1 MLVIDVANMM
11 GYEAIK
17 WVIGAELSVLDTGAY
32 VIIALLASTAGSMVR
47 GIANVLLPVASKY
60 EALERRETNSHLA
73 LLSTRY
79 AMIMSS
85 GMCIAPVFLLRP
97 FLSLLTGKEYTA
109 DYLSELAFAGA
120 ALLVGQW
127 FITTAVCILQILT
140 GIGRVRFPAVVT
152 LAWAGGGLMGVW
164 GYLHWAEGSLL
175 GAAVG
180 ITMAR
185 VVGCL
190 VLLVYG
196 IVTLQIPVRAFT
208 TEAIL
213 APGAVGVAVG
223 TVGWVLSTCFDLYN
237 IREFVLAA
245 GVLALLYVAATWWIL
260 LSSSERYEAIGKLR
274 PIMSKLW

>member
-1 MLVIDVANMM
+1 
-11 GYEAIK
+11 
-17 WVIGAELSVLDTGAY
+17 
-32 VIIALLASTAGSMVR
+32 
-47 GIANVLLPVASKY
+47 
-60 EALERRETNSHLA
+60 
-73 LLSTRY
+73 
-79 AMIMSS
+79 
-85 GMCIAPVFLLRP
+85 
-97 FLSLLTGKEYTA
+97 LSLLTGKEYTA

-127 FITTAVCILQILT
+127 FITTAVCILQMLT

-164 GYLHWAEGSLL
+164 GYLHWGEGSLL
-175 GAAVG
+175 GAAVW
-180 ITMAR
+180 ITVAR
-185 VVGCL
+185 VVGCV

-196 IVTLQIPVRAFT
+196 IVTLQLPVRTFA

-223 TVGWVLSTCFDLYN
+223 AAGWVLSTCFDLYN
-237 IREFVLAA
+237 SREFVLAA